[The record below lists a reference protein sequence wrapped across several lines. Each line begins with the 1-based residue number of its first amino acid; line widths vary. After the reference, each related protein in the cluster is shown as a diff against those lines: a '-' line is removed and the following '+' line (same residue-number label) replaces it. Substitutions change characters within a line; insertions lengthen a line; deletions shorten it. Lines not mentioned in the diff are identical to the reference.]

1 MKWSLT
7 LSDALFEKL
16 KIIEFDILANG
27 CCIEAIDALSI
38 RSLSKKKNCIKID
51 CLEEKQQY
59 IHTLGFCNHN
69 AYLSLYRILSF
80 ALEILK
86 RLPSALKNHVE

>member
-38 RSLSKKKNCIKID
+38 QSLSKKKIV
-51 CLEEKQQY
+51 
-59 IHTLGFCNHN
+59 
-69 AYLSLYRILSF
+69 
-80 ALEILK
+80 LK
-86 RLPSALKNHVE
+86 